1 MKTKFT
7 KMAIVLSLVL
17 TLVSS
22 VSVAGFA
29 CLLCDRDTTELPE
42 EPVIEEV
49 VPTPEIPNT
58 DAIVF

>member
-22 VSVAGFA
+22 ISVAGFA
-29 CLLCDRDTTELPE
+29 CLLCDREEPTEPE
-42 EPVIEEV
+42 EPTTEV
-49 VPTPEIPNT
+49 VVPQPEIPNT
-58 DAIVF
+58 DAYLF

>member
-7 KMAIVLSLVL
+7 KLAIIFSLVL

-29 CLLCDRDTTELPE
+29 CLLCNRE
-42 EPVIEEV
+42 EPSTEAPVVEEV
-49 VPTPEIPNT
+49 APVPEIPNT
-58 DAIVF
+58 DAI